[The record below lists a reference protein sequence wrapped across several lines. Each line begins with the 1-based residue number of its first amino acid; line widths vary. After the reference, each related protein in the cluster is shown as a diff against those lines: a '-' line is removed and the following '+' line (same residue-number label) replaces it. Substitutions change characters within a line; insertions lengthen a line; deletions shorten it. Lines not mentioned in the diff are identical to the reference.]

1 MKQIRNASRRRVLLA
16 ASATLGA
23 TLLGLPAGAWAR
35 TLDEIIASKK
45 IVFGVNPTLPPL
57 GIFNDKNEID
67 GFDVEVANKI
77 GELLGVKTEIVQVG
91 SPDRIPF
98 VSSGK
103 IDAVLGAMTITPER
117 QKVIDFTVPVHTEVL
132 GVLTTKSKTYKDW
145 MELNDPSVRLVE
157 VRGATPVKLVQE
169 KLPKAQLLLLDNY
182 PDAVRAIAQG
192 RADAMIDVMDFMT
205 EHTRKHKVD
214 WRIVDAPIE
223 VYFCAIGVQ
232 KGNDALREKLS
243 GAIKQ
248 LHANGFI
255 DERWKKWFGG
265 PMLHDPRTAPGYN
278 SK

>member
-1 MKQIRNASRRRVLLA
+1 MKQIRNASRRTVLLA
-16 ASATLGA
+16 ASAAFGSA
-23 TLLGLPAGAWAR
+23 LLGLPAGAGAR
-35 TLDEIIASKK
+35 TLDEIVASKK

-77 GELLGVKTEIVQVG
+77 GELLGVKTEIIQVG

-132 GVLTTKSKTYKDW
+132 GVLTTKAKPYKDW
-145 MELNDPSVRLVE
+145 MELNDPAVKLVE

-205 EHTRKHKVD
+205 EHTRKHKID

-232 KGNDALREKLS
+232 KGNDALREKLN

-248 LHANGFI
+248 LHANGYI

-265 PMLHDPRTAPGYN
+265 PMLHDPRTAPGY
-278 SK
+278 K

>member
-1 MKQIRNASRRRVLLA
+1 MKQIRNASRRGVLLA
-16 ASATLGA
+16 ASAVLGSA
-23 TLLGLPAGAWAR
+23 LLGLPGGASAR
-35 TLDEIIASKK
+35 TLDEIVASKK

-103 IDAVLGAMTITPER
+103 IDAVLGAMTITAER

-132 GVLTTKSKTYKDW
+132 GVLTTKAKPYKDW
-145 MELNDPSVRLVE
+145 TELNDPAVKLVE

-265 PMLHDPRTAPGYN
+265 PMLHDPRTAPGY
-278 SK
+278 K

>member
-1 MKQIRNASRRRVLLA
+1 MKHIRNAARRTLLA
-16 ASATLGA
+16 GATLALGSA
-23 TLLGLPAGAWAR
+23 LLGLPVAASAR
-35 TLDEIIASKK
+35 TLDEILASKK
-45 IVFGVNPTLPPL
+45 LVIGVNPTLPPL

-67 GFDVEVANKI
+67 GFDVDVAKKL
-77 GELLGVKTEIVQVG
+77 GEMLGVKTEIVQVG

-103 IDAVLGAMTITPER
+103 IDAVLGAMTITAER
-117 QKVIDFTVPVHTEVL
+117 QKVIDFTVPLHTEVL
-132 GVLTTKSKTYKDW
+132 GVLTTKAKPYKDY
-145 MELNDPSVRLVE
+145 MELNDPAVRLVE

-205 EHTRKHKVD
+205 EHTAKHKID
-214 WRIVDAPIE
+214 WRIVDAPID

-232 KGNDALREKLS
+232 KGNDALRERLNA
-243 GAIKQ
+243 AIKE
-248 LHANGFI
+248 LHRNGYV

-265 PMLHDPRTAPGYN
+265 PMLHDPRSAPSY
-278 SK
+278 K

>member
-1 MKQIRNASRRRVLLA
+1 MKQITNAARR
-16 ASATLGA
+16 
-23 TLLGLPAGAWAR
+23 TLLVVGSLAIGSTLLSLTVSASAR
-35 TLDEIIASKK
+35 TLDEIVASKK
-45 IVFGVNPTLPPL
+45 LVVGVNPTLPPL

-67 GFDVEVANKI
+67 GFDVDVARKL
-77 GELLGVKTEIVQVG
+77 GELLGVKVEIVQVG

-103 IDAVLGAMTITPER
+103 IDAVLGAMTITAER
-117 QKVIDFTVPVHTEVL
+117 QKVIDFTVPLHTEVL
-132 GVLTTKSKTYKDW
+132 GVLTTKSKPYKDY
-145 MELNDPSVRLVE
+145 MDLNDPAVRLVE

-205 EHTRKHKVD
+205 EHTAKHKVD
-214 WRIVDAPIE
+214 WRIVDAPID
-223 VYFCAIGVQ
+223 VYFCGIGVQ

-243 GAIKQ
+243 AAVKE
-248 LHANGFI
+248 LHRNGYV

-265 PMLHDPRTAPGYN
+265 PMLHDPRSAPTY
-278 SK
+278 K

>member
-1 MKQIRNASRRRVLLA
+1 MKQTRNIARRALVFAGSLA
-16 ASATLGA
+16 LGSALI
-23 TLLGLPAGAWAR
+23 GLPAVSSAR
-35 TLDEIIASKK
+35 TLDEIVASKK
-45 IVFGVNPTLPPL
+45 LVIGVNPTLPPL

-67 GFDVEVANKI
+67 GFDVDVARKL

-117 QKVIDFTVPVHTEVL
+117 QKVIDFTVPLHTEVL
-132 GVLTTKSKTYKDW
+132 GVLTTKAKPYKDW
-145 MELNDPSVRLVE
+145 MELNDPAVRLVE

-192 RADAMIDVMDFMT
+192 RADAIIDVMDFMT
-205 EHTRKHKVD
+205 EHTAKHKID

-223 VYFCAIGVQ
+223 VYFCGIGVQ

-243 GAIKQ
+243 AAVKE
-248 LHANGFI
+248 LHKNGFV

-265 PMLHDPRTAPGYN
+265 PMLHDPRSAPTY
-278 SK
+278 K

>member
-1 MKQIRNASRRRVLLA
+1 MKIRHASRRTILVA
-16 ASATLGA
+16 GSIAIGSA
-23 TLLGLPAGAWAR
+23 LLGMSSSVLAR
-35 TLDEIIASKK
+35 SLDEILASKK

-67 GFDVEVANKI
+67 GFDVEIAHKI
-77 GELLGVKTEIVQVG
+77 AEVLGVKAEIVQVG

-132 GVLTTKSKTYKDW
+132 GVLTTKGKPYKDW
-145 MELNDPSVRLVE
+145 TELNDPTVRLVE
-157 VRGATPVKLVQE
+157 VRGATPVKLAQE

-205 EHTRKHKVD
+205 EHTRKYKID
-214 WRIVDAPIE
+214 WRIVDAPID
-223 VYFCAIGVQ
+223 VYYCAVGVQ

-243 GAIKQ
+243 AAVKT
-248 LHANGFI
+248 LHANGYV
-255 DERWKKWFGG
+255 DERWKKWFGA
-265 PMLHDPRTAPGYN
+265 PMLSDPRKAPSY
-278 SK
+278 K

>member
-1 MKQIRNASRRRVLLA
+1 MKQIRNAVRRTLLA
-16 ASATLGA
+16 AGSLALGS
-23 TLLGLPAGAWAR
+23 TLLGLPASASAR
-35 TLDEIIASKK
+35 TLDEIVASKK
-45 IVFGVNPTLPPL
+45 IVIGVNPTLPPL

-67 GFDVEVANKI
+67 GFDVEIARKL

-103 IDAVLGAMTITPER
+103 IDAVLGAMTITAER
-117 QKVIDFTVPVHTEVL
+117 QKVIDFTVPLHTEVL
-132 GVLTTKSKTYKDW
+132 GVLTTKAKPYKDW
-145 MELNDPSVRLVE
+145 MELNDPSVKLVE

-205 EHTRKHKVD
+205 EHTAKHKID
-214 WRIVDAPIE
+214 WRIVDAPID

-243 GAIKQ
+243 GAIKE
-248 LHANGFI
+248 LHRNGYV

-265 PMLHDPRTAPGYN
+265 PMLHDPRTAPSY
-278 SK
+278 K

>member
-1 MKQIRNASRRRVLLA
+1 MKRIRNAARR
-16 ASATLGA
+16 
-23 TLLGLPAGAWAR
+23 TLLVAGSLAIGSALLSLSVSASAR
-35 TLDEIIASKK
+35 TLDEIVASKK
-45 IVFGVNPTLPPL
+45 LVVGVNPTLPPL

-67 GFDVEVANKI
+67 GFDVDVARKL

-103 IDAVLGAMTITPER
+103 IDAVLGAMTITAER
-117 QKVIDFTVPVHTEVL
+117 QKVIDFTVPLHTEVL
-132 GVLTTKSKTYKDW
+132 GVLTTKSKPYKDY
-145 MELNDPSVRLVE
+145 MDLNDPAVKLVE

-205 EHTRKHKVD
+205 EHTAKHKVD
-214 WRIVDAPIE
+214 WRIVDAPID
-223 VYFCAIGVQ
+223 VYFCGIGVQ

-243 GAIKQ
+243 AAVKE
-248 LHANGFI
+248 LHRNGYV

-265 PMLHDPRTAPGYN
+265 PMLHDPRSAPSY
-278 SK
+278 K

>member
-1 MKQIRNASRRRVLLA
+1 MKQTRNAARR
-16 ASATLGA
+16 
-23 TLLGLPAGAWAR
+23 TLLVAGSLALGSALFALPGISLAR
-35 TLDEIIASKK
+35 TLEEIVASKK
-45 IVFGVNPTLPPL
+45 LVVGVNPTLPPL
-57 GIFNDKNEID
+57 GVFNDKNEID
-67 GFDVEVANKI
+67 GFDVDIARKL

-117 QKVIDFTVPVHTEVL
+117 QKVIDFTVPLHTEVL
-132 GVLTTKSKTYKDW
+132 GVLTTKAKPYKDW
-145 MELNDPSVRLVE
+145 MELNDPAVRLVE

-205 EHTRKHKVD
+205 EHTAKHKID

-223 VYFCAIGVQ
+223 VYFCGIGVQ
-232 KGNDALREKLS
+232 KGNDALREKLNV
-243 GAIKQ
+243 AIKEM
-248 LHANGFI
+248 HKSGFA

-265 PMLHDPRTAPGYN
+265 PMLHDPRTAPSY
-278 SK
+278 K

>member
-1 MKQIRNASRRRVLLA
+1 MKQIRNITRRTLLLA
-16 ASATLGA
+16 AASAIGA
-23 TLLGLPAGAWAR
+23 ASLGLSSAASAR
-35 TLDEIIASKK
+35 ALEEIMASKK
-45 IVFGVNPTLPPL
+45 IVIGVNPTLPPL

-67 GFDVEVANKI
+67 GFDVDVAKKL
-77 GELLGVKTEIVQVG
+77 GETLGLKVEIVQVG

-145 MELNDPSVRLVE
+145 TELNDPAIKLVE
-157 VRGATPVKLVQE
+157 VRGSTPVKLVQE

-232 KGNDALREKLS
+232 KGNDALREKLNSSIKELHRS
-243 GAIKQ
+243 GYV
-248 LHANGFI
+248 
-255 DERWKKWFGG
+255 DERWAKWFGG
-265 PMLHDPRTAPGYN
+265 PMLRDPRTAPTY
-278 SK
+278 K

>member
-1 MKQIRNASRRRVLLA
+1 MKQIRNTIRR
-16 ASATLGA
+16 
-23 TLLGLPAGAWAR
+23 TLLVAGSLALGSALMGLPAVSSAR
-35 TLDEIIASKK
+35 TLDEIVASKK
-45 IVFGVNPTLPPL
+45 LVIGVNPTLPPL

-67 GFDVEVANKI
+67 GFDVDIARKL

-103 IDAVLGAMTITPER
+103 IDAVLGAMTITAER
-117 QKVIDFTVPVHTEVL
+117 QKVIDFTVPLHTEVL
-132 GVLTTKSKTYKDW
+132 GVLTTKAKPYKDW
-145 MELNDPSVRLVE
+145 MELNDPAVRLVE

-205 EHTRKHKVD
+205 EHTAKHKVD

-223 VYFCAIGVQ
+223 VYFCGIGVQ

-243 GAIKQ
+243 AAVKEMTQ
-248 LHANGFI
+248 
-255 DERWKKWFGG
+255 ERLRGRALEEVVRR
-265 PMLHDPRTAPGYN
+265 PDAARSAHRTDL
-278 SK
+278 

>member
-1 MKQIRNASRRRVLLA
+1 MSVNRLA
-16 ASATLGA
+16 WIAVALVAMLGFA
-23 TLLGLPAGAWAR
+23 ADTVSAR
-35 TLDEIIASKK
+35 TLDEIVKSGTIK
-45 IVFGVNPTLPPL
+45 VGVNPTLPPL
-57 GIFNDKNEID
+57 GKFDEKNEIV
-67 GFDVEVANKI
+67 GFDVDYAAEIAK
-77 GELLGVKTEIVQVG
+77 LLGVKLEIVQVG

-103 IDAVLGAMTITPER
+103 IDAVLGAMTITAER
-117 QKVIDFTVPVHTEVL
+117 QKVIDFTVPLHTEVL
-132 GVLTTKSKTYKDW
+132 GVLTTKAKPYKDW
-145 MELNDPSVRLVE
+145 MELNDPAVRLVE

-205 EHTRKHKVD
+205 EHTAKHKVD

-223 VYFCAIGVQ
+223 VYFCGIGVQ

-243 GAIKQ
+243 AAVKEMHKSGYV
-248 LHANGFI
+248 

-265 PMLHDPRTAPGYN
+265 PMLHDPRTAPTY
-278 SK
+278 K

>member
-1 MKQIRNASRRRVLLA
+1 MKQIRNMARRTLLVA
-16 ASATLGA
+16 GSLALGS
-23 TLLGLPAGAWAR
+23 TLLGLPASASAR
-35 TLDEIIASKK
+35 TLDEIVASKK
-45 IVFGVNPTLPPL
+45 IVIGVNPTLPPL

-67 GFDVEVANKI
+67 GFDVDVARKL

-103 IDAVLGAMTITPER
+103 IDAVLGAMTITAER
-117 QKVIDFTVPVHTEVL
+117 QKVIDFTVPLHTEVL
-132 GVLTTKSKTYKDW
+132 GVLTTKAKPYKDW
-145 MELNDPSVRLVE
+145 MELNDTAVRLVE
-157 VRGATPVKLVQE
+157 VRGSTPVKLAQE

-205 EHTRKHKVD
+205 EHTAKHKVD
-214 WRIVDAPIE
+214 WRIVDAPID
-223 VYFCAIGVQ
+223 VYFCAVGVQ

-243 GAIKQ
+243 GAIKE
-248 LHANGFI
+248 LHRNGYV

-265 PMLHDPRTAPGYN
+265 PMLHDPRTAPTY
-278 SK
+278 K

>member
-1 MKQIRNASRRRVLLA
+1 MKRIRNAARRTLLVA
-16 ASATLGA
+16 GSLAIGSA
-23 TLLGLPAGAWAR
+23 LLGLSVSASAR
-35 TLDEIIASKK
+35 TLDEIVASKK
-45 IVFGVNPTLPPL
+45 LVVGVNPTLPPL

-67 GFDVEVANKI
+67 GFDVDVARKL

-103 IDAVLGAMTITPER
+103 IDAVLGAMTITVER
-117 QKVIDFTVPVHTEVL
+117 QKVIDFTVPLHTEVL
-132 GVLTTKSKTYKDW
+132 GVLTTKSKPYKDY
-145 MELNDPSVRLVE
+145 MDLNDPAVKLVE

-205 EHTRKHKVD
+205 EHTAKHKVD
-214 WRIVDAPIE
+214 WRIVDAPID
-223 VYFCAIGVQ
+223 VYFCGIGVQ

-243 GAIKQ
+243 AAVKE
-248 LHANGFI
+248 LHRNGYV

-265 PMLHDPRTAPGYN
+265 PMLHDPRTAPSY
-278 SK
+278 K

>member
-1 MKQIRNASRRRVLLA
+1 MKQTRNIARRALVFAGSLA
-16 ASATLGA
+16 LGSALI
-23 TLLGLPAGAWAR
+23 GLPAVSSAR
-35 TLDEIIASKK
+35 TLDEIVASKK
-45 IVFGVNPTLPPL
+45 LVIGVNPTLPPL

-67 GFDVEVANKI
+67 GFDVDVARKL

-117 QKVIDFTVPVHTEVL
+117 QKVIDFTVPLHTEVL
-132 GVLTTKSKTYKDW
+132 GVLTTKTKPYKDW
-145 MELNDPSVRLVE
+145 MELNDPAVRLVE

-192 RADAMIDVMDFMT
+192 RADAIIDVMDFMT
-205 EHTRKHKVD
+205 EHTAKHKID

-223 VYFCAIGVQ
+223 VYFCGIGVQ

-243 GAIKQ
+243 AAVKE
-248 LHANGFI
+248 LHKNGFV

-265 PMLHDPRTAPGYN
+265 PMLHDPRSAPTY
-278 SK
+278 K

>member
-1 MKQIRNASRRRVLLA
+1 MKPTRNTVRRALLLA
-16 ASATLGA
+16 GSLAFGSALI
-23 TLLGLPAGAWAR
+23 GLPAIGSAR
-35 TLDEIIASKK
+35 TLDEIVASKK
-45 IVFGVNPTLPPL
+45 LVIGVNPTLPPL

-67 GFDVEVANKI
+67 GFDVDIARKL

-117 QKVIDFTVPVHTEVL
+117 QKVIDFTVPLHTEVL
-132 GVLTTKSKTYKDW
+132 GVLTTKAKPYKDW
-145 MELNDPSVRLVE
+145 MELNDPAVRLVE

-192 RADAMIDVMDFMT
+192 RADAIIDVMDFMT
-205 EHTRKHKVD
+205 EHTAKHKID

-243 GAIKQ
+243 AAVKE
-248 LHANGFI
+248 LHKNGFV

-265 PMLHDPRTAPGYN
+265 PMLHDPRTAPTYQ
-278 SK
+278 

>member
-1 MKQIRNASRRRVLLA
+1 MKQTRNIARRALVFAGSLA
-16 ASATLGA
+16 LGSALI
-23 TLLGLPAGAWAR
+23 GLPAVSSAR
-35 TLDEIIASKK
+35 TLDEIVASKK
-45 IVFGVNPTLPPL
+45 LVIGVNPTLPPL

-67 GFDVEVANKI
+67 GFDVDVARKL

-117 QKVIDFTVPVHTEVL
+117 QKVIDFTVPLHTEVL
-132 GVLTTKSKTYKDW
+132 GVLTTKAKPYKDW
-145 MELNDPSVRLVE
+145 MELNDPAVRLVE

-192 RADAMIDVMDFMT
+192 RADAIIDVMDFMT
-205 EHTRKHKVD
+205 EHTAKHKID

-223 VYFCAIGVQ
+223 VYFCGIGVQ

-243 GAIKQ
+243 AAVKE
-248 LHANGFI
+248 LHKNGFV

-265 PMLHDPRTAPGYN
+265 PMLHDPRTAPTY
-278 SK
+278 K

>member
-1 MKQIRNASRRRVLLA
+1 MKQITPMSRRSVLLA
-16 ASATLGA
+16 ASATLGTA
-23 TLLGLPAGAWAR
+23 LFGVHGAASAR
-35 TLDEIIASKK
+35 TLDEILASKK

-67 GFDVEVANKI
+67 GFDVEVARKV
-77 GELLGVKTEIVQVG
+77 GEMLGLKTEIVQVG

-98 VSSGK
+98 VASGK

-132 GVLTTKSKTYKDW
+132 GVPTTKSKPYKDY
-145 MELNDPSVRLVE
+145 MELNDPSVKLVE

-169 KLPKAQLLLLDNY
+169 RLPKAQLLLLDNY

-214 WRIVDAPIE
+214 WRIVDAPIDI
-223 VYFCAIGVQ
+223 YFCAMGVQ
-232 KGNDALREKLS
+232 KGNDALRLKLNET
-243 GAIKQ
+243 IKA
-248 LHANGFI
+248 LHANGYV
-255 DERWKKWFGG
+255 DERWKKWFGS
-265 PMLHDPRTAPGYN
+265 PMLHDPRTYPGY
-278 SK
+278 K

>member
-1 MKQIRNASRRRVLLA
+1 MKQIKHAARR
-16 ASATLGA
+16 
-23 TLLGLPAGAWAR
+23 TLLVVGSLAIGSALLSLSVPAFAR
-35 TLDEIIASKK
+35 TLDEIMASKK
-45 IVFGVNPTLPPL
+45 LVVGVNPTLPPL

-67 GFDVEVANKI
+67 GFDVDVARKL
-77 GELLGVKTEIVQVG
+77 GELLGVKVEIVQVG

-103 IDAVLGAMTITPER
+103 IDAVLGAMTITAER
-117 QKVIDFTVPVHTEVL
+117 QKVIDFTVPLHTEVL
-132 GVLTTKSKTYKDW
+132 GVLTTKSKPYKDW
-145 MELNDPSVRLVE
+145 TELNDPAVRLVE

-205 EHTRKHKVD
+205 EHTAKHKID
-214 WRIVDAPIE
+214 WRIVDAPID
-223 VYFCAIGVQ
+223 VYFCGIGVQ

-243 GAIKQ
+243 GAIKE
-248 LHANGFI
+248 LHRNGYV

-265 PMLHDPRTAPGYN
+265 PMLHDPRSAPSY
-278 SK
+278 K